1 MILNYEYLSK
11 ITFTHPE
18 AFGILLIYFVALFVF
33 KEKINSLYFSNIA
46 MLPTTSA
53 YKSIFLK
60 VLKFLILFFM
70 VVALANPMKQDEIV
84 THTNKGYEIS
94 IVLDSSIS
102 MLENNKFTITKEILS
117 DFIEKRKSDR
127 LALSVFADYPYLLS
141 PMTYDKQSLSK
152 LLDLLEVGIAGQ
164 RETAVY
170 EALFFST
177 NLFKGSNS
185 KNKIAILLTDGI
197 DNTNTVPLDIAI
209 KRATDA
215 GIKVYTIGI
224 GGIGDYNGE
233 ALKKIASKTGGKFYE
248 ASSKQKMQHIYK
260 EIDSLEKSEIK
271 TDRYV
276 QKTYFYQYPLYVA
289 FGLLSLFLILQRR
302 AL

>member
-18 AFGILLIYFVALFVF
+18 AFGIVLIYFIALFVF

-94 IVLDSSIS
+94 IVLDASIS

-141 PMTYDKQSLSK
+141 PMTYDKQSLAK
-152 LLDLLEVGIAGQ
+152 LLGLLEVGIAGQ

-185 KNKIAILLTDGI
+185 KNKIALLLTDGI
-197 DNTNTVPLDIAI
+197 DNTNTVPLDVAI

-248 ASSKQKMQHIYK
+248 ASSKQKMLHIYK
-260 EIDSLEKSEIK
+260 EIDRLEKSEIK

-276 QKTYFYQYPLYVA
+276 QKTYFYQYPLYIA
-289 FGLLSLFLILQRR
+289 FGILSLLLILQRR